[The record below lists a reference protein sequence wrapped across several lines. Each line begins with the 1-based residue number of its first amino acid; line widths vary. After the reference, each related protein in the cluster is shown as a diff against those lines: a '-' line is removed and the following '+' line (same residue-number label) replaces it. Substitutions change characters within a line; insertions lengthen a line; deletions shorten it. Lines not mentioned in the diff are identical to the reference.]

1 MKIEKTG
8 ASIDVVSTEEIPPDP
23 ANLITAL
30 RQIGYTL
37 EQSIADLI
45 DNSINAE
52 ARKVLVRF
60 VHDGKNIQ
68 RLVIADDGDGM
79 NAKKLREAMKFGS
92 EQPDDGK
99 SLGKYGLGL
108 KVASFGYAK
117 TLTVMTRQR
126 DFVGGRRWTVD
137 GISDG
142 WMCANLNTE
151 QVREN
156 LNQPL
161 GNVDISKKGTILVWS
176 DIDRLTV
183 DKDGIAKT
191 LQKITKK
198 LNLHFG
204 LCFHRFIE
212 NEKLEIRIDDRA
224 IGSEESDICT
234 TVKPVNP
241 FKYGNSGAED
251 FPKTYKANVPGVG
264 PLSLTAHIWPPNSK
278 AVEYKLGS
286 KAAARQ
292 GFYFYRNDRLI
303 QPGGWNGVV
312 ENETEPHTSLA
323 RIVVN
328 MSRGQDAQYGLNVQ
342 KSAIIVPTTFTEAMK
357 TAVSGDG
364 DTLQDFRVEAQ
375 KVYRKDER
383 YSASLPLV
391 PAGGIPK
398 KLARDVRALISPRR
412 GRVRKV
418 KIEWGTIKSGHIFD
432 VDRDDKRII
441 LNSAFRADILA
452 ARPASKSDVPAFK
465 LLLFLLLEKDL
476 DQGKVSALQ
485 KKRLDLI
492 NSILIEAVGL
502 AKG

>member
-8 ASIDVVSTEEIPPDP
+8 ASIAVISTEEIPPDP
-23 ANLITAL
+23 ANMITAL

-45 DNSINAE
+45 DNSITAK
-52 ARKVLVRF
+52 ARRVLVRF

-92 EQPDDGK
+92 KQQGDGA
-99 SLGKYGLGL
+99 SLGKYGMGL
-108 KVASFGYAK
+108 KVASFGYAQ
-117 TLTVMTRQR
+117 TLTVLTRQGN
-126 DFVGGRRWTVD
+126 FVGGRRWTVG

-142 WMCANLNTE
+142 WMCDILDKE
-151 QVREN
+151 QVKDN

-176 DIDRLTV
+176 DIDRLTI
-183 DKDGIAKT
+183 DKGGVAKT
-191 LQKITKK
+191 LQKITKR

-212 NEKLEIRIDDRA
+212 NKKLEIRIDDRA

-234 TVKPVNP
+234 IVKAVNP
-241 FKYGNSGAED
+241 FGYGKSGADD

-278 AVEYKLGS
+278 AIEYKLGS

-312 ENETEPHTSLA
+312 DNETEPHTSLA
-323 RIVVN
+323 RIVIN

-342 KSAIIVPTTFTEAMK
+342 KSAIIVPTTFTEAIK

-391 PAGGIPK
+391 PDRGIPR
-398 KLARDVRALISPRR
+398 KLARDVRAFISPKR

-418 KIEWGTIKSGHIFD
+418 KIEWGTVKSGD
-432 VDRDDKRII
+432 VFELDRNDKRII
-441 LNSAFRADILA
+441 LNNAFRSDILA
-452 ARPASKSDVPAFK
+452 GRAASQSDVPAFK

-485 KKRLDLI
+485 RERLDLI
-492 NSILIEAVGL
+492 NNILIEAVEL